1 MKKQAKIKKE
11 QAFTP
16 ARIVGHY
23 YGLANSTYYPSAKVL
38 LFCEICK

>member
-16 ARIVGHY
+16 ARVVGHY
-23 YGLANSTYYPSAKVL
+23 YEFGQLY
-38 LFCEICK
+38 